1 MKDYLIY
8 KNQIEKIISNV
19 KVQVCVSF
27 YDLDLKKSFS
37 INGDKKVLSAS
48 LIKIL
53 IMATVM
59 KNIKENKLSLEDKIS
74 ITENMKTNGD
84 GILKELSAEHKFS
97 IKELITLMIILSDNQ
112 ATNILIDIVGMEN
125 INILAQELELKQT
138 VLERKMMDNVA
149 RKNGKDNYCCADDI
163 ALLLKMIFEKNLID
177 EKSSDLMLEILSKQQ
192 QGERLQRYLPD
203 DIKIAHKC
211 GDLKNVENDAGI
223 IWTRSKKYILVVLVS
238 FVKNNLEAKQIIGEI
253 SRYIYKKME
262 E

>member
-1 MKDYLIY
+1 
-8 KNQIEKIISNV
+8 
-19 KVQVCVSF
+19 
-27 YDLDLKKSFS
+27 
-37 INGDKKVLSAS
+37 
-48 LIKIL
+48 
-53 IMATVM
+53 
-59 KNIKENKLSLEDKIS
+59 
-74 ITENMKTNGD
+74 MKTNGD
-84 GILKELSAEHKFS
+84 GILKELSAGHKFS
-97 IKELITLMIILSDNQ
+97 IKELITLMIIVSDNQ
-112 ATNILIDIVGMEN
+112 AANILIDIVGMEN

>member
-1 MKDYLIY
+1 MEDYLNY
-8 KNQIEKIISNV
+8 KNQIEKIISNIEA
-19 KVQVCVSF
+19 QVCISF

-59 KNIKENKLSLEDKIS
+59 KNIKENKVSLEDKIS

-84 GILKELSAEHKFS
+84 GILKELSAGHKFS
-97 IKELITLMIILSDNQ
+97 IKELITLMIIVSDNQ
-112 ATNILIDIVGMEN
+112 AANILIDIVGMEN

-177 EKSSDLMLEILSKQQ
+177 EKI
-192 QGERLQRYLPD
+192 
-203 DIKIAHKC
+203 
-211 GDLKNVENDAGI
+211 V
-223 IWTRSKKYILVVLVS
+223 T
-238 FVKNNLEAKQIIGEI
+238 
-253 SRYIYKKME
+253 
-262 E
+262 